1 MYIRDACCIDGAK
14 NAIGLGVLIDV
25 FRASSTI
32 TTMLGNGVE
41 SIIAVG
47 ELEQARELKK
57 RHPDYLLVGER
68 GGKKINDFD
77 YGNSPTN
84 FSRMDLRGKSAI
96 LTTSSGTQGIVNAKR
111 IDELVVGC
119 FLNANAVVGYVRKK
133 DPKYVTLMA
142 MGLGGT
148 EAADEDQYCAQYLG
162 GLLIEDEDLDFQ
174 DIKAAILKS
183 KGAKR
188 LRNLSQEEDLE
199 FSLNLDTYPVVPKID
214 EQDGLFIINE

>member
-32 TTMLGNGVE
+32 TTMFGRGVE

-47 ELEQARELKK
+47 GLEQARELKK

-68 GGKKINDFD
+68 GGKKITDFD
-77 YGNSPTN
+77 YGNSPTF
-84 FSRMDLRGKSAI
+84 FSRMDLSGKNAI
-96 LTTSSGTQGIVNAKR
+96 LTTSSGTQGIVNAQR

-119 FLNANAVVGYVRKK
+119 FLNANAVVDYIMKQ
-133 DPKYVTLMA
+133 DPKNVTLMA

-148 EAADEDQYCAQYLG
+148 EAADEDQYCAQYLT
-162 GLLIEDEDLDFQ
+162 GLLEENEDPDFQ

-188 LRNLSQEEDLE
+188 LRNLSQEEDIE
-199 FSLNLDTYPVVPKID
+199 FSLRLDTYNAVPKIN
-214 EQDGLFIINE
+214 EHEGLFIINE

>member
-32 TTMLGNGVE
+32 TTMFGKGVE

-47 ELEQARELKK
+47 GLEQAHELKE
-57 RHPDYLLVGER
+57 RYPDYLLVGER
-68 GGKKINDFD
+68 GGEKINGFD
-77 YGNSPTN
+77 YGNSPTY
-84 FSRMDLRGKSAI
+84 FSKMDLKGKKAI

-119 FLNANAVVGYVRKK
+119 FLNANAVVDYIRKQ
-133 DPKYVTLMA
+133 DPKNVTLMA
-142 MGLGGT
+142 IGFGGT
-148 EAADEDQYCAQYLG
+148 EAADEDQYCAQYLT
-162 GLLIEDEDLDFQ
+162 GLLIGDEDLDFQ

-188 LRNLSQEEDLE
+188 LRDSSQEDDLE
-199 FSLNLDTYPVVPKID
+199 FSLRLDTYNVVPKIN
-214 EQDGLFIINE
+214 EHDGLFIIGR